1 MTQNTHRKFTPKT
14 LPGFIRA
21 ASTLSLA
28 AGALVLGQPVYAQ
41 DAGAVEEI
49 LVSGQRGS
57 VQSAQLLKQNA
68 EQIVDSIVSDDIGK
82 LPDRSITEAIQR
94 ISGVTIER
102 FISIGDP
109 EHFSAEGSGVAVRG
123 MRHVRSELNGR
134 DSFSASG
141 GRSLSFEDV
150 PAELMAG
157 VDVYKNPSADMIEGG
172 LGGTV
177 NLRTKMPLELDGQ
190 KIGLS
195 ASANYGDF
203 IEETKP
209 SFSALYSNRWDT
221 NAGEMGILLDV
232 AYSDLATRTD
242 GIFNRAMFART
253 DILEGQTAWI
263 PKGADWRTMEYQ
275 RERLGTYGA
284 FQWRPSDTTE
294 VYLTAFRS
302 SYDMQWNEDAIFVN
316 NDPWTL
322 GVESATFN
330 DKGVFQTGRLY
341 DTVNDGMSYGADI
354 RASTR
359 ESKTTDFS
367 GGVKWQPSDKWSF
380 SADLQ
385 YTQSTNDSLDST
397 VATAIDLPYLDLDL
411 TARMPKITSDASYLA
426 NPSNYYWAFTMPHI
440 EESEAEQIAFRL
452 DGEYTFDD
460 SVFRSIK
467 FGARATDRKA
477 DNIDTAYNWQAIYQ
491 PYMKGWKLD
500 GDLPMPTI
508 QEDQHHLLSLNQF
521 PNFFKGKGNMNGVV
535 WAPSLDLALG
545 YPHSFVDLHSQA
557 SQNYLCCDDFTLR
570 DKNDPDW
577 SNRQD
582 ENTYAIY
589 AVARFG
595 FDDLAKPIDG
605 NIGVRVV
612 RTEATA
618 SGYLVYPDFTINE
631 AGDKPFSAP
640 SEFMASENSYTNVL
654 PSLNLRMQLRD
665 DVFLRFAASQA
676 IARPDFGQ
684 LKAFRNLSAS
694 FREGQNAESNIPP
707 SEVRLSA
714 SAQNPYLEPIEA
726 DQFDLSAEWYFDD
739 RGGMIYGTLFH
750 KSLSGIIRDSVVQE
764 TYNGW
769 TYNVTRPENV
779 GSADIKGFELGY
791 NQFFDMLPEPW
802 DGLGLQINYTYIDSS
817 TDIPEAADS
826 NTEGATRSAVDTDGT
841 RFPGKQP
848 YEGLSKNAYNIIGM
862 YEKGPLSVRLA
873 WSWRSEYLMAIGAN
887 GFDGDNGGIDGS
899 DGTYYRLPIWSDD
912 SGQLDGSVFYNFGD
926 HYSLGLEVNNIT
938 NSETRTIMRQIGA
951 GDRYASFFVND
962 TRYALTFRANF

>member
-1 MTQNTHRKFTPKT
+1 MTHHHNKKFTRKT
-14 LPGFIRA
+14 LARLIRS
-21 ASTLSLA
+21 ASTLSFA
-28 AGALVLGQPVYAQ
+28 VGALGFGNSVYAQ
-41 DAGAVEEI
+41 EGAGIEEI
-49 LVSGQRGS
+49 IVSGQRGS

-253 DILEGQTAWI
+253 DIVEGQKMWL

-322 GVESATFN
+322 GSDNAVFEN
-330 DKGVFQTGRLY
+330 GVFRSGRLY
-341 DTVNDGMSYGADI
+341 DTANDGMSYGADI

-367 GGVKWQPSDKWSF
+367 GGVKWQASDKWSF
-380 SADLQ
+380 STDLQ
-385 YTQSTNDSLDST
+385 YTKSTTDSLDST

-411 TARMPKITSDASYLA
+411 TGRMPKITSDASYLA
-426 NPSNYYWAFTMPHI
+426 DPGNYYWAFTMPHI
-440 EESEAEQIAFRL
+440 EESEAEQIAFRI
-452 DGEYTFDD
+452 DGEYTIED
-460 SVFRSIK
+460 SFLRSIK
-467 FGARATDRKA
+467 FGARATDRTA
-477 DNIDTAYNWQAIYQ
+477 DNIDTAYNWQGIYQ
-491 PYMKGWKLD
+491 PWMKGWKLD
-500 GDLPMPTI
+500 PDQPLPKI
-508 QEDQHHLLSLNQF
+508 QESEYHLLNLNQY

-545 YPHSFVDLHSQA
+545 YPKSFQDLHGAA
-557 SQNYLCCDDFTLR
+557 SPNYICCDDFTLR

-577 SNRQD
+577 SNRQE
-582 ENTYAIY
+582 ENTYAVH

-595 FDDLAKPIDG
+595 FADLAKPIDG

-612 RTEATA
+612 RTEMTA
-618 SGYLVYPDFTINE
+618 DGFLVYPDFTLNQAE
-631 AGDKPFSAP
+631 EKPFNAP
-640 SEFMASENSYTNVL
+640 SEFLSAENSYTNVL

-676 IARPDFGQ
+676 ISRPDFSQ
-684 LKAFRNLSAS
+684 LKSFRNLEAS
-694 FREGQNAESNIPP
+694 FRDGQNAESNIPA
-707 SEVRLSA
+707 SEVRLSSTA
-714 SAQNPYLEPIEA
+714 KNPYLKPIEA
-726 DQFDLSAEWYFDD
+726 DQFDVSAEWYFDD
-739 RGGMIYGTLFH
+739 KGGMIYGTLFH
-750 KSLSGIIRDSVVQE
+750 KSLTGIIRDSVVRE

-769 TYNVTRPENV
+769 DYNVTRPENV
-779 GSADIKGFELGY
+779 GSAKINGFELGY
-791 NQFFDMLPEPW
+791 NQFFDMLPAPW
-802 DGLGLQINYTYIDSS
+802 DGLGLQVNYTYIDSS
-817 TDIPEAADS
+817 TNIPDAADAD
-826 NTEGATRSAVDTDGT
+826 NEGATRSAVDTDGT
-841 RFPGKQP
+841 PFPGKQP

-862 YEKGPLSVRLA
+862 YEKGPVSVRLA

-887 GFDGDNGGIDGS
+887 GYDGDNGGVNES
-899 DGTYYRLPIWSDD
+899 NGTYYRLPIWSDD
-912 SGQLDGSVFYNFGD
+912 SGQLDGSIFYNINDNF
-926 HYSLGLEVNNIT
+926 SLGLEVNNIT
-938 NSETRTIMRQIGA
+938 NSETRTIMKQIGA

-962 TRYALTFRANF
+962 TRYALTLRANF